1 MTGSRERF
9 QQLFDIAVLQDGYF
23 TARQARATGYG
34 TNSHAYHVRA
44 GNWIREHRGI
54 YRLASY
60 PLAEHP
66 DLIVWYLWSFDR
78 QGRPQGVYSH
88 ATALSLYELSDVNP
102 ARIHMTVPTG
112 FRRRVEIPRVLVL
125 RRGAIPESD
134 RREMWGVPVT
144 TPLRTLIDVVD
155 DGTLSEDLLRQG
167 VRQALARGLVARTA
181 LEEGLRDWPGLAR
194 AMSEAV
200 T

>member
-1 MTGSRERF
+1 
-9 QQLFDIAVLQDGYF
+9 
-23 TARQARATGYG
+23 
-34 TNSHAYHVRA
+34 
-44 GNWIREHRGI
+44 
-54 YRLASY
+54 
-60 PLAEHP
+60 
-66 DLIVWYLWSFDR
+66 
-78 QGRPQGVYSH
+78 
-88 ATALSLYELSDVNP
+88 
-102 ARIHMTVPTG
+102 MTVPTG

-167 VRQALARGLVARTA
+167 VRQALARGLVVRTA